1 MESFR
6 EDEKKEPDDKKLK
19 KESLAK
25 RNKKSNTVLYEKNI
39 ANLKK
44 LKTK

>member
-1 MESFR
+1 MENFK
-6 EDEKKEPDDKKLK
+6 EEEKKGPDDKKLK

-44 LKTK
+44 LKAK